1 MVMSDNGSGYWDYGI
16 YGMAFSTIHTFLY
29 GDMTVRYLY
38 VL

>member
-1 MVMSDNGSGYWDYGI
+1 MVISDNGSGYGI
-16 YGMAFSTIHTFLY
+16 YGMTFSTIHTFLY